1 MIIFSSFTLNTVNSN
16 YKLEIMSEYKFIEKP
31 WGREEVI
38 EINDKYML
46 KKLTMRAGHR
56 CSLQYHNIKKETIY
70 VLSGVLRITQGTSQ
84 DALADKLYR
93 AGDAITIPAGII
105 HRMEG
110 VEDSVYLEAST
121 PEMEDVVRLVDDYQ
135 RAPR

>member
-1 MIIFSSFTLNTVNSN
+1 MQV
-16 YKLEIMSEYKFIEKP
+16 IEKP

-38 EINDKYML
+38 EINQKYMV
-46 KKLTMRAGHR
+46 KKLTMFAGHR

-70 VLSGVLRITQGTSQ
+70 VLSGTLKIFQGTSQ
-84 DALADKLYR
+84 DALEDKIYR
-93 AGDAITIPAGII
+93 AGDSITIHPGII

-121 PEMEDVVRLVDDYQ
+121 PELEDVVRLVDDYQ
-135 RAPR
+135 RVK